1 MQTLEKILN
10 SILPVFNP
18 QGEEKRL
25 ADEILSLTNSI
36 TFPMMT
42 EIDFDPN
49 WGLYFKIESPE
60 SSKTKNGVL
69 FLGHMDSDDHNQ
81 TFTIENGIT
90 NAKSEI
96 GLDNKAGLTSILYAL
111 HLIKEQNK
119 SYPYDI
125 HVYFSVMEEVGQK
138 GAMYFPLDK
147 IKENVRY
154 GISVDRK
161 TNANGG
167 GGVRH
172 FINSYH
178 GVPMLIPGDSQFIE
192 NSLECKGIVSPN
204 CADIIEIRGRYDA
217 EVIYPILV
225 AENDDKLKEYNTWIT
240 KIKSRIEDKVNPL
253 PLEQAVSSMN
263 QSPRRDR
270 YDAMKTIYGA
280 LYNGNLAIP
289 EKYNLSVVNLS
300 IDFNDPKISLQEIQ
314 DTSTILLNFLDKY
327 SQN

>member
-1 MQTLEKILN
+1 MQTIEKILN
-10 SILPVFNP
+10 AILPIENP
-18 QGEEKRL
+18 QGKEEKVKD
-25 ADEILSLTNSI
+25 AILDLI
-36 TFPMMT
+36 T
-42 EIDFDPN
+42 EIPFPEISEVEFN
-49 WGLYFKIESPE
+49 SEWGLYFKIKSSETN
-60 SSKTKNGVL
+60 SSKNGIL
-69 FLGHMDSDDHNQ
+69 FLGHMDSNDY
-81 TFTIENGIT
+81 TTEFTIENGI
-90 NAKSEI
+90 AKSA
-96 GLDNKAGLTSILYAL
+96 GLDNKAGLSSILYAL
-111 HLIKEQNK
+111 YMLKEQK
-119 SYPYDI
+119 KKISYDI
-125 HVYFSVMEEVGQK
+125 HIYLSVMEEVGQK

-147 IKENVRY
+147 IKEKVRY

-178 GVPMLIPGDSQFIE
+178 GVPMLIPGESQFIE

-225 AENDDKLKEYNTWIT
+225 ADNDDNIKEYKTWT
-240 KIKSRIEDKVNPL
+240 SKIKSRIEDKINPL
-253 PLEQAVSSMN
+253 PLDQAVSSMN

-270 YDAMKTIYGA
+270 YDAMGAIYGA

-289 EKYNLSVVNLS
+289 DKYKLSVVNLS
-300 IDFNDPKISLQEIQ
+300 IDFNNPIISLQEIQ

-327 SQN
+327 SQY